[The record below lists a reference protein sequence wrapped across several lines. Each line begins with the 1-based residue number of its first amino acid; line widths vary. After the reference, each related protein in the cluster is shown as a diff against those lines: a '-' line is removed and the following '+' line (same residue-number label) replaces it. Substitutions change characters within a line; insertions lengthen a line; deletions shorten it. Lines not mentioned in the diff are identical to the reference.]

1 MVLVDNEDV
10 RLGLFPNNE
19 VEYRDFKSRIEHGL
33 NLQCSSGFV
42 KVKLIFESNADLT
55 DLAIAKKAIDDI
67 YGGRDITTILH
78 IPFFMYSQMDRQIE
92 GKLFSLKYVAKF
104 INDLKFDKVEIF
116 DPHSNVLPALLNN
129 VRVHYPVTTFVNN
142 PGAYH
147 RDINY
152 DLLFYPDNG
161 AAKKYSE
168 LLPHH
173 KYRFGNKKRNLET
186 GEIIEY
192 EVIADREDIEGKSI
206 LIVDDLC
213 MGGRTFKEAAN
224 ALRKMG
230 AHHIDLY
237 VTHLMKQAR
246 EFYRTRG
253 NGSIDTIYSYDS
265 LNNIPT
271 FLTPE
276 PTLEPTM
283 NLSGFLPNTNA

>member
-19 VEYRDFKSRIEHGL
+19 VEYRDVKSRIEQDL
-33 NLQCSSGFV
+33 NFQCSCRFI
-42 KVKLIFESNADLT
+42 KVKLIFESNADLA
-55 DLAIAKKAIDDI
+55 DLAIVKKAIDDI
-67 YGGRDITTILH
+67 YGIHDTTTILH
-78 IPFFMYSQMDRQIE
+78 IPFFMYSQMDRQID

-129 VRVHYPVTTFVNN
+129 VRVHYPVTVFLNNPVLNN
-142 PGAYH
+142 PGISN
-147 RDINY
+147 RDIKY

-168 LLPHH
+168 LLPNY

-186 GEIIEY
+186 GEIVEY
-192 EVIADREDIEGKSI
+192 EVIADKEDIEDKSI

-230 AHHIDLY
+230 ARHIDLY
-237 VTHLMKQAR
+237 VTHLMNQAR
-246 EFYRTRG
+246 EFYNTRG
-253 NGSIDTIYSYDS
+253 NGSIDNIYSYDS
-265 LNNIPT
+265 LNNIPV

-276 PTLEPTM
+276 PKP
-283 NLSGFLPNTNA
+283 